1 MAELDVE
8 GETGIYQVDRH
19 EQRHQGGNGPQ
30 CQDALDTLKGEP
42 GRRWTARLITF

>member
-19 EQRHQGGNGPQ
+19 EQRHQGGINERTEHAENYKLYGISR
-30 CQDALDTLKGEP
+30 A
-42 GRRWTARLITF
+42 